1 MPSHHGASTV
11 AACKWGHRQLLKMDW
26 HSRHQF
32 MKRLKFSKP
41 LHYTTLLS
49 LLSPDEH
56 LGGEATG
63 VSVGRSD
70 VTILKDRPRRK
81 PGQLAPHKNVKSKK

>member
-1 MPSHHGASTV
+1 MPSHHDASRV
-11 AACKWGHRQLLKMDW
+11 AACKWCHRQLLKMDW

-56 LGGEATG
+56 LEGEATG

-70 VTILKDRPRRK
+70 VIILKDRPRRK
-81 PGQLAPHKNVKSKK
+81 PRQLTLHNFFKSKK